1 MKLINYVTTSLR
13 FFDPNVHCQKDFA
26 SKFCIHII
34 EYPRPFKQYSYFG
47 YLDFFEFYQI
57 HKTNYNLDVGIPFQ
71 DYLTKNDTEMF
82 TTLEKFTDLNGKYK
96 CVFDH
101 AIYIFSSKN
110 RSLGLYSKNLC
121 RHLKKRHDKVIF
133 DLLIT
138 TLAVQ
143 DRETTY
149 NGMKS
154 NVVHY
159 GLKHKTYLNIWI
171 MNS

>member
-1 MKLINYVTTSLR
+1 MKSNRLHFSHEKAELKLINYVTTSLR
-13 FFDPNVHCQKDFA
+13 FFEPNVHCEKDFE

-34 EYPRPFKQYSYFG
+34 EYPRPFKHYSYFD

-82 TTLEKFTDLNGKYK
+82 TTLEKFTDPNGKYK
-96 CVFDH
+96 GVFDH

-121 RHLKKRHDKVIF
+121 RHLKKR
-133 DLLIT
+133 
-138 TLAVQ
+138 Q
-143 DRETTY
+143 R
-149 NGMKS
+149 
-154 NVVHY
+154 
-159 GLKHKTYLNIWI
+159 
-171 MNS
+171 